1 MAEMNI
7 VKAVNSALDNMLEK
21 DENVLFFGQDAGYFG
36 GVFGTS
42 EGLQNKFGSHRVFDT
57 PLSEGGIAAIAFGM
71 GINGLRPVAEIQF
84 ADYIFPAYDQI
95 VNEIAKVRHR
105 SGGEFWCP
113 VTFRTPAGGGIRG
126 GHHHSQS
133 PESQFTHTPGLKVV
147 YASTPYNAKGLLI
160 AAIECN
166 DPVIVLEPKRCYRGP
181 FYGDPH
187 NVPTWKDH
195 PEAQVPESHY
205 TVEIGKARLAL
216 EGNECTVIAWGAM
229 VHVALNAAR
238 EAAQRGIEAE
248 IIDLRT
254 ILPFDAQT
262 CIDSVRNTGRLL
274 VLQESQYTGGFGHT
288 VSSRILE
295 EAFWNLES
303 APVVLGA
310 LDTPVPFSPTL
321 EDHTIPSAELVLR
334 HLRRM
339 CD

>member
-187 NVPTWKDH
+187 NDLHSKETN
-195 PEAQVPESHY
+195 AQSSPGVRWS
-205 TVEIGKARLAL
+205 TSRRRRSARA
-216 EGNECTVIAWGAM
+216 
-229 VHVALNAAR
+229 
-238 EAAQRGIEAE
+238 
-248 IIDLRT
+248 
-254 ILPFDAQT
+254 
-262 CIDSVRNTGRLL
+262 
-274 VLQESQYTGGFGHT
+274 
-288 VSSRILE
+288 
-295 EAFWNLES
+295 ES
-303 APVVLGA
+303 AATSSTCNRWFRGTRRRSRHRSRK
-310 LDTPVPFSPTL
+310 LD
-321 EDHTIPSAELVLR
+321 AA
-334 HLRRM
+334 
-339 CD
+339 